1 MDTTEVNLEKLLHFL
16 KKITDQPENS
26 RFREKL
32 SELIVPSAN
41 IIEDERID
49 SIYEL
54 CVRNIIQQQAE
65 NFYSDFKITSIK
77 STLIEDFIR
86 AEKFRRENEFSDFS
100 LAVFQQIEI
109 IVVTLFNNDDVRDH
123 FKEISIQPAFPNYT
137 DKNNPNEKISIM
149 KFFGFNN
156 FEFNKWSF
164 NTKLKVILYYYYFQ
178 NKPNTPI
185 TFNNVFFPINNIYLS
200 RNQNHRGE
208 NLLSTPKQQQTIS
221 EIYSNKEKHYFK
233 FLGVLEDFVSKINST
248 I

>member
-54 CVRNIIQQQAE
+54 CVRNIIFQQAE
-65 NFYSDFKITSIK
+65 NFYRDFKITSIK
-77 STLIEDFIR
+77 KTLIEDFIR
-86 AEKFRRENEFSDFS
+86 AEKFKRENEFSDFS

-109 IVVTLFNNDDVRDH
+109 IVITLFNDQVIRDY
-123 FKEISIQPAFPNYT
+123 FKEISTQPAFPKYT
-137 DKNNPNEKISIM
+137 DKRNPNEKISIM
-149 KFFGFNN
+149 KFFDFNN
-156 FEFNKWSF
+156 FEFDKWKF
-164 NTKLKVILYYYYFQ
+164 NAKLKAVLYYYYFKKSPY
-178 NKPNTPI
+178 NKI
-185 TFNNVFFPINNIYLS
+185 TFDKIFFPINNIYLA
-200 RNQNHRGE
+200 RNQNHRGDS
-208 NLLSTPKQQQTIS
+208 LSSSAYQQKTIN
-221 EIYSNKEKHYFK
+221 EIFSNKEKHYFK